1 MKFSFILPYSP
12 SDHISIVFLICFLLT
27 IINNLIIYLV
37 FKLFF
42 ETNSLII
49 FCFLTQTLKMQ
60 HCISFDYFS
69 FSRDNIFE
77 RIYNGGEINGG
88 NLWWCFMLIDQ
99 VISDWVSYFL
109 GYLSVVT
116 RVVFFSTHHLSVL
129 IQVIKKIISKGLISR
144 ILLILLYV
152 LIEDKIEL

>member
-1 MKFSFILPYSP
+1 MFFYGSLPFTLKFSFILPYSP

-60 HCISFDYFS
+60 HCISFDYFP
-69 FSRDNIFE
+69 FSRDNKFE
-77 RIYNGGEINGG
+77 RIYKGREINGW
-88 NLWWCFMLIDQ
+88 NLWWCFMPIDQ

-109 GYLSVVT
+109 SYLSVVT
-116 RVVFFSTHHLSVL
+116 RVVFVSTHLSVL
-129 IQVIKKIISKGLISR
+129 IQVIKTIISKGLVSR
-144 ILLILLYV
+144 IL
-152 LIEDKIEL
+152 